1 MSQIC
6 REKKSPIITTRKKN
20 YKVNLNKKKERTKNF
35 WLKKNYSS
43 FGDSVFTGVNHK

>member
-20 YKVNLNKKKERTKNF
+20 YKVNLNKKKRENKEF
-35 WLKKNYSS
+35 LVKK
-43 FGDSVFTGVNHK
+43 KL